1 MKTGALIIA
10 SGDYGEEYRDNEG
23 IPLFLPMYPLDGT
36 TVIKGEIAKLR
47 KAGVSP
53 IVVLAGCHSE
63 TLKLH
68 LSHNNVIFLEDEAY
82 REHSFEETL
91 VIGLT
96 GCAPLMERVLVL
108 PVEYPACADSTIKA
122 LLAAEKSAVPTYDGQ
137 EGWPRSMI
145 LSGTEMDP
153 TEKINFNF
161 ETGSRFLPTE
171 DPGVTYSMQ
180 EEGGVERVTRYL
192 KARWNA
198 ATLHFKT
205 KLVISKEE
213 DFFGPGV
220 YHLLQYIDETGSIQA
235 AAAKMNMSYSKGWKM
250 INKVEKELG
259 FRFLNRCNGGKNGG
273 SSTITPEG
281 RLFMERYHA
290 MLEDMKRITR
300 GFFEVY
306 FGEFQ

>member
-1 MKTGALIIA
+1 M
-10 SGDYGEEYRDNEG
+10 
-23 IPLFLPMYPLDGT
+23 
-36 TVIKGEIAKLR
+36 
-47 KAGVSP
+47 
-53 IVVLAGCHSE
+53 LAGCHSE

-91 VIGLT
+91 AIGLT

-171 DPGVTYSMQ
+171 DPGVTYSLQ
-180 EEGGVERVTRYL
+180 EDCLLYTSRTGRRSTGEPCLKPVAADHGGILSEAGDPAVSYTHL
-192 KARWNA
+192 
-198 ATLHFKT
+198 
-205 KLVISKEE
+205 
-213 DFFGPGV
+213 DV
-220 YHLLQYIDETGSIQA
+220 YKRQEYRCLQ
-235 AAAKMNMSYSKGWKM
+235 
-250 INKVEKELG
+250 
-259 FRFLNRCNGGKNGG
+259 
-273 SSTITPEG
+273 
-281 RLFMERYHA
+281 
-290 MLEDMKRITR
+290 
-300 GFFEVY
+300 
-306 FGEFQ
+306 